1 MNPTPISNRSTSPW
15 KRVGKSKRQPRPGFV
30 APLVIAL
37 GLVSAV
43 VVAIVGVKTDGFG
56 LQTHAEWE
64 RYATDLAATG
74 EPVLFASMVPPPVPE
89 EENLFFDP
97 LFAPLVTPGGASS
110 PGSLLAMAV
119 NPASGLSVESLLESS
134 STDGTGRAT
143 LDAIAARMTAAGVT
157 NPKTDYLLPGDRI
170 LAGLQQAGFDFSPLE
185 NALVRRKARFPV
197 DYSNIGSPELPHL
210 TSLESLGDW
219 LAIRAIA
226 SISTGNSASAAN
238 DLLMVARLADATAN
252 EPYLESQRTRR
263 KLLDIF
269 SAGVLTGVQRD
280 TWSEA
285 ELVSFRAAIQ
295 RANPT
300 DDVLLA
306 IRGERTRL
314 NAAIDDAL
322 IRDDVS
328 ASPLIETWIGAPVSA
343 FRPKELRTNQIVVN
357 TAIQQ
362 LIDRI
367 AKPES
372 TTAEPAPVVLDLPI
386 TARERLAV
394 LEEEFETSQSAA
406 SKVAEADAA
415 CANAGGR

>member
-1 MNPTPISNRSTSPW
+1 M
-15 KRVGKSKRQPRPGFV
+15 
-30 APLVIAL
+30 VIAL

-43 VVAIVGVKTDGFG
+43 VMAIVGVKTDGFG
-56 LQTHAEWE
+56 LQTHAEWD
-64 RYATDLAATG
+64 RYAADLAATG
-74 EPVLFASMVPPPVPE
+74 EPVLFDAMVPPPVPE

-110 PGSLLAMAV
+110 SGSLLAMAV
-119 NPASGLSVESLLESS
+119 NPGSGLSVESLLESS
-134 STDGTGRAT
+134 TDGNGRAT
-143 LDAIAARMTAAGVT
+143 LDAIAGRMMAAGVT

-197 DYSNIGSPELPHL
+197 DYSNVGSPELPHL

-269 SAGVLTGVQRD
+269 CSGVLTGIQRD

-285 ELVSFRAAIQ
+285 ELVSFRAAMQ

-300 DDVLLA
+300 DDLLLA

-314 NAAIDDAL
+314 NSAIDGAL
-322 IRDDVS
+322 FREDES
-328 ASPLIETWIGAPVSA
+328 ASPLIETWIGAPASA
-343 FRPKELRTNQIVVN
+343 FRPKEVRRNQIVVN

-362 LIDRI
+362 LIDRV
-367 AKPES
+367 AKPEAA
-372 TTAEPAPVVLDLPI
+372 TTEPAPVVLDLPI

>member
-1 MNPTPISNRSTSPW
+1 MNPKPFSNRSKSPW
-15 KRVGKSKRQPRPGFV
+15 RRVGKSKRRSRPGFV
-30 APLVIAL
+30 AQLVIAL

-43 VVAIVGVKTDGFG
+43 VVAIIGVKTDGFG
-56 LQTHAEWE
+56 LQTHAEWD
-64 RYATDLAATG
+64 RYAADLAAAG
-74 EPVLFASMVPPPVPE
+74 EPVWFDAMVPPPVPE
-89 EENLFFDP
+89 EDNLFFGS
-97 LFAPLVTPGGASS
+97 LFAPLLTPDGAVS

-119 NPASGLSVESLLESS
+119 NPGSGLSVESLLESS
-134 STDGTGRAT
+134 TDGNGRAT
-143 LDAIAARMTAAGVT
+143 LDAIAGRMMAVGVT

-170 LAGLQQAGFDFSPLE
+170 LAGLQQAGFDFLPLE

-197 DYSNIGSPELPHL
+197 DYSNVGSPELPHL

-226 SISTGNSASAAN
+226 SISTGHSASAAN

-322 IRDDVS
+322 FRDDVS
-328 ASPLIETWIGAPVSA
+328 ASPLIETWTGAPASA

-357 TAIQQ
+357 MAVQQ

-367 AKPES
+367 AKPE
-372 TTAEPAPVVLDLPI
+372 TTTTEPAPVVLDLPI

-394 LEEEFETSQSAA
+394 LEEEFETSQSVAA
-406 SKVAEADAA
+406 RIAEADAA